1 MKLFLIMLVFAVA
14 LPALPQT
21 SQRKQASPADR
32 MAQKLA
38 YLQANGAKQKPDAAP
53 TVLTEEE
60 INAYFAERRMKMP
73 SGVKSL
79 SYKGA
84 PGKITAQTKV
94 DFDEIRAGRGSGN
107 PLLSIF
113 SGVHDVTAQANARGQ
128 GGIANVDI
136 QTVSL
141 DGVEIPHFVL
151 QLFIDKFIKPKYPNI
166 GLETQ
171 FKMPSRV
178 DSAVI
183 DTGKVTLIQK

>member
-1 MKLFLIMLVFAVA
+1 M
-14 LPALPQT
+14 
-21 SQRKQASPADR
+21 
-32 MAQKLA
+32 
-38 YLQANGAKQKPDAAP
+38 
-53 TVLTEEE
+53 
-60 INAYFAERRMKMP
+60 
-73 SGVKSL
+73 
-79 SYKGA
+79 
-84 PGKITAQTKV
+84 
-94 DFDEIRAGRGSGN
+94 
-107 PLLSIF
+107 
-113 SGVHDVTAQANARGQ
+113 HDVTAQANARGQ